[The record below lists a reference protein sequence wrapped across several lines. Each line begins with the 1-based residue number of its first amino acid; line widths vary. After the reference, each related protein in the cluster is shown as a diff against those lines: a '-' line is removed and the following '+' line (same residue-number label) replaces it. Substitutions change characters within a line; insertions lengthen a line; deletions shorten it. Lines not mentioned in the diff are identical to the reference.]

1 MVSTNATGST
11 VIISFQ
17 TKFPTF
23 SDSDLD
29 SVMTGLKYQRNP
41 AKPERGGQS
50 SGYFYTKDNTTVD
63 VDWQNYILNF
73 RFFNSLNIEHVY
85 SDVEKTLLAL
95 KIDPKS
101 IALMGLD
108 CRTMAHDVGVPSEHL
123 TSLLSDNAKTRIS
136 KSLGFEPTVYSMVFV
151 SKNPVDEDLQIRI
164 EPLVSNVNESFF
176 IHVNYKTSSH
186 KKFDAFIGK
195 FGEDTIKG
203 IATSMSEDNGA
214 KN

>member
-1 MVSTNATGST
+1 MVSTNAIGST

-29 SVMTGLKYQRNP
+29 NVMTELKYQRNP
-41 AKPERGGQS
+41 SKPEVGGQS
-50 SGYFYTKDNTTVD
+50 SGYFYTKGNITVD
-63 VDWQNYILNF
+63 VDWKNYVLNF
-73 RFFNSLNIEHVY
+73 RFFNSLNIKEAY
-85 SDVEKTLLAL
+85 SDVKKTLLTL

-123 TSLLSDNAKTRIS
+123 TSLLSDKAKTRIS
-136 KSLGFEPTVYSMVFV
+136 KSLGFEPTVFSMVFV
-151 SKNPVDEDLQIRI
+151 SKEPIDEDMQIRI

-176 IHVNYKTSSH
+176 IHVNYKTRSH
-186 KKFDAFIGK
+186 DKFDAFIGK
-195 FGEDTIKG
+195 FDEDTIKG
-203 IATSMSEDNGA
+203 IATSMSEDNGTDD
-214 KN
+214 